1 MSTRKKSKSPN
12 KHPGVSISPSPRRS
26 SNASTIWALMHPSY
40 HPSQNPVRAEKLAE
54 EERDLQRRTE
64 TNEKESELLKESE
77 YIGFIKTWKNTE
89 GNNKPQNRGSPG
101 TPNRTPKKT
110 LRRSLPIAIDLNKL
124 NELPGGRKRN
134 STKKKRRNKT
144 KKRAIKNQRK

>member
-77 YIGFIKTWKNTE
+77 YIGFIKTWKNTK
-89 GNNKPQNRGSPG
+89 GDVNTPRSPQRTLKRSPSIQIINKS
-101 TPNRTPKKT
+101 T
-110 LRRSLPIAIDLNKL
+110 
-124 NELPGGRKRN
+124 GGRKRN

>member
-26 SNASTIWALMHPSY
+26 SNASTILALMHPSY
-40 HPSQNPVRAEKLAE
+40 HPSQNPVLAEKLAE
-54 EERDLQRRTE
+54 EKRDLQRRTE
-64 TNEKESELLKESE
+64 TNEKESKLLKDPAYRGIVE
-77 YIGFIKTWKNTE
+77 TWKNTE

-101 TPNRTPKKT
+101 TPNRTPNRT
-110 LRRSLPIAIDLNKL
+110 LRRSPSIKILNTST
-124 NELPGGRKRN
+124 GGRKRTG
-134 STKKKRRNKT
+134 TKKKRRNKT

>member
-1 MSTRKKSKSPN
+1 MKDPAYR
-12 KHPGVSISPSPRRS
+12 GIV
-26 SNASTIWALMHPSY
+26 
-40 HPSQNPVRAEKLAE
+40 E
-54 EERDLQRRTE
+54 
-64 TNEKESELLKESE
+64 
-77 YIGFIKTWKNTE
+77 TWKNTE

-110 LRRSLPIAIDLNKL
+110 LRRSLPIAIGLNNLNKST
-124 NELPGGRKRN
+124 GGRKRN